1 MPCSLE
7 QWHSTRVHARFC
19 SSGPAT
25 VRANLHSRSR
35 PRSKC
40 GLPQGPLRWQV
51 NSPFQPTPA
60 HKWRRWPS
68 AAKSTASFAK
78 RPREPPS
85 NDGRM
90 KSGRTC
96 VLRAAACPQSRPD
109 TMPNRCVRESHAG
122 LKSRPSTAGQRR
134 RCAQPPQRAT
144 RLTRRHR
151 SAPRRPNGVRRNQ
164 RFARTTPGRGRARG
178 PSARRGTELC
188 DDN

>member
-7 QWHSTRVHARFC
+7 QWHSTRVHARSC

-25 VRANLHSRSR
+25 VRANLHSRSK
-35 PRSKC
+35 PGSKC

-109 TMPNRCVRESHAG
+109 TMPNRCVRESHAA
-122 LKSRPSTAGQRR
+122 LKSRPSTAGQQR
-134 RCAQPPQRAT
+134 RCAQPPPESDWADAEAQVSSKTPKRHPSKLMVRA
-144 RLTRRHR
+144 
-151 SAPRRPNGVRRNQ
+151 NY
-164 RFARTTPGRGRARG
+164 ARKRAGKR
-178 PSARRGTELC
+178 AKRA
-188 DDN
+188 